1 MRSCAGAYLS
11 ALATGLATVG
21 DDVRVL
27 LRRAIAAMGEL
38 AADSSVS

>member
-11 ALATGLATVG
+11 ALATGLAAVG
-21 DDVRVL
+21 DDVRML
-27 LRRAIAAMGEL
+27 LRAIAAMGEL